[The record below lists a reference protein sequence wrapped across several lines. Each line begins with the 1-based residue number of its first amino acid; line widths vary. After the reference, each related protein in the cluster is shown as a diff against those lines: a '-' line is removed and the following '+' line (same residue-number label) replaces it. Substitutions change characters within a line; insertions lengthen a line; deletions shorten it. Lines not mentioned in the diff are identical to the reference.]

1 MSALSYES
9 HRSVDRQTWR
19 SLSLGAALA
28 ILLAPLCANA
38 QPIIPGSTIARPM
51 SLTAGQGLGF
61 KARRADDV
69 AGKAPILTSVS
80 AIDVSR
86 FAFTAPGKVPAR
98 TATAERDFQ
107 FTPSASGDRR
117 PVSLAMATRTT
128 APATAP
134 ASQARAARA
143 GSQIGPE
150 SYGFDLSIGWKGL
163 ALSGDVHREVGLG
176 DSASE
181 AVGLGVSYGGRGWR
195 TGVRASAE
203 RGGSL
208 LPLPDAALTER
219 LSVEATGAVSV
230 SPSVSLGG
238 SVRYQPAPINPTLL
252 DSQKDDRAVF
262 FGGKVDF

>member
-1 MSALSYES
+1 MLHESRQIAMVRQVGRWLACGLASA
-9 HRSVDRQTWR
+9 
-19 SLSLGAALA
+19 A
-28 ILLAPLCANA
+28 LLAPLAAAA
-38 QPIIPGSTIARPM
+38 QPVIPGSTIARPM
-51 SLTAGQGLGF
+51 ALTAGQGLGY
-61 KARRADDV
+61 KARRADD
-69 AGKAPILTSVS
+69 ASDKAAILTPVA

-86 FAFTAPGKVPAR
+86 FAFTAPGKAPAR
-98 TATAERDFQ
+98 TATAERGFQ

-117 PVSLAMATRTT
+117 PVSLAMATRTS
-128 APATAP
+128 APAP
-134 ASQARAARA
+134 SVASQARAARA

-163 ALSGDVHREVGLG
+163 ALSGDVHRDVGLA

-195 TGVRASAE
+195 TGLRASAE
-203 RGGSL
+203 RGGNL

-219 LSVEATGAVSV
+219 LSVEATGAVAV

-252 DSQKDDRAVF
+252 DTKKDNRAVF
-262 FGGKVDF
+262 VGGKVDF